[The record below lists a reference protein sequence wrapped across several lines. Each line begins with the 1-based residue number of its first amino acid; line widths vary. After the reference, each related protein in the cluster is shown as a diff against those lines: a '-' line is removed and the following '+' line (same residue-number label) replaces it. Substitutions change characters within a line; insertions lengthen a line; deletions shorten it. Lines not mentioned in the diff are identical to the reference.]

1 MIDKAIVLEYQK
13 TKEIQDLMI
22 YFILLGKQ
30 KVLS

>member
-13 TKEIQDLMI
+13 TKELQDLMI